1 MKTNIKI
8 FFTLA
13 TLILN
18 VSLVLSQQKS
28 YIGQFKE
35 STIITCN
42 NYKFEIYNQTSAK
55 WSLET
60 PLWWGIVTNDFI
72 TAASDGR
79 LYNVDDPD
87 EVVEYDYKGRVSDI
101 GRVQISYDYKGRVS
115 DIGRVQISYDYK
127 GRVSDIG
134 RVQISYDHKGRVSD
148 IGRISFDYNR
158 DGRLIEIHNRGTQEI
173 FYDSEGKY
181 RGRKLYNGGPKC
193 SNEFTMN

>member
-115 DIGRVQISYDYK
+115 DIGRVQISYD
-127 GRVSDIG
+127 
-134 RVQISYDHKGRVSD
+134 HKGRVSD

>member
-42 NYKFEIYNQTSAK
+42 NYKFEIYNQTNAK

-79 LYNVDDPD
+79 LYNIDDPD
-87 EVVEYDYKGRVSDI
+87 EVVEYDNNGRVERI
-101 GRVQISYDYKGRVS
+101 GRVQISYDYKGLVER
-115 DIGRVQISYDYK
+115 
-127 GRVSDIG
+127 
-134 RVQISYDHKGRVSD
+134 

-158 DGRLIEIHNRGTQEI
+158 DGRLIQIYNRGKQEI

-181 RGRKLYNGGPKC
+181 RGRKLYNGGAEC

>member
-1 MKTNIKI
+1 
-8 FFTLA
+8 
-13 TLILN
+13 LN
-18 VSLVLSQQKS
+18 LRVSLVLSQQKS

-72 TAASDGR
+72 TATSDGR
-79 LYNVDDPD
+79 LYNIDDPD
-87 EVVEYDYKGRVSDI
+87 EVVEYDYKGRVSYI

-115 DIGRVQISYDYK
+115 Y
-127 GRVSDIG
+127 
-134 RVQISYDHKGRVSD
+134 

-158 DGRLIEIHNRGTQEI
+158 DGRLIEIHNRGRQEI

-181 RGRKLYNGGPKC
+181 RGRKLYNGGPEC

>member
-115 DIGRVQISYDYK
+115 DIGR
-127 GRVSDIG
+127 
-134 RVQISYDHKGRVSD
+134 
-148 IGRISFDYNR
+148 ISFDYNR

>member
-101 GRVQISYDYKGRVS
+101 GRVQISYD
-115 DIGRVQISYDYK
+115 
-127 GRVSDIG
+127 
-134 RVQISYDHKGRVSD
+134 HKGRVSD